1 MPSRTA
7 RAAETLYSTP
17 SRGLVRRLS
26 RRRSAAAR
34 QGRLSS
40 IRSTSMSP
48 SAGGKPSPV
57 KLRHSPSPAKR
68 SRRSRTVAGTPCSNQ
83 RFPVITKTS
92 QKCCNKQT
100 TSLSDLRRQISVR
113 KAIYQKLAYSAAS
126 GDTRAA
132 VEWNKLRTRF
142 VSEYVDEQLSLLAQ
156 VIESDKLA
164 RHCPEDVTDKFL
176 ETLKHLKSMLGP
188 GYAYW

>member
-1 MPSRTA
+1 M
-7 RAAETLYSTP
+7 
-17 SRGLVRRLS
+17 
-26 RRRSAAAR
+26 
-34 QGRLSS
+34 
-40 IRSTSMSP
+40 
-48 SAGGKPSPV
+48 
-57 KLRHSPSPAKR
+57 
-68 SRRSRTVAGTPCSNQ
+68 
-83 RFPVITKTS
+83 
-92 QKCCNKQT
+92 
-100 TSLSDLRRQISVR
+100 SDLRRQISVR

-176 ETLKHLKSMLGP
+176 EILKHLKSMLGP
-188 GYAYW
+188 GYAYR

>member
-1 MPSRTA
+1 L
-7 RAAETLYSTP
+7 ETGGVAPISFVAPLPFTF
-17 SRGLVRRLS
+17 V
-26 RRRSAAAR
+26 
-34 QGRLSS
+34 
-40 IRSTSMSP
+40 TEEFSMSRDENGRFTDCGNP
-48 SAGGKPSPV
+48 KGRPKALKYTPKTEIARSVQRDDFFEVDNAPITVTENGKR
-57 KLRHSPSPAKR
+57 K
-68 SRRSRTVAGTPCSNQ
+68 
-83 RFPVITKTS
+83 
-92 QKCCNKQT
+92 
-100 TSLSDLRRQISVR
+100 QISLR

-176 ETLKHLKSMLGP
+176 ETLKNLKLMLGP